1 LRSAGTPPGL
11 FVTGT
16 DTGVGKTIAT
26 GVLAVCLR
34 AHGLNAGVM
43 KPIETGIG
51 AGVLP
56 DADWLMSVAP
66 SAVPLE
72 MIAPYRL
79 RAPAAPLI
87 AAEAEDLLID
97 VQRIVSA
104 YEALAARHDCMLI
117 EGVGGVMVPLAPDL
131 LVIDL
136 IHQLRLPVLIVARSG
151 LGSINHTLLTVEC
164 LKRRDIPIVGIL
176 FNNPTAPPGNADG
189 HETIRMVLQWTG
201 LRLIGE
207 LPYGHGLPQTW
218 DRERSRLMAHI
229 DIQALLESV
238 GFRTMA

>member
-1 LRSAGTPPGL
+1 
-11 FVTGT
+11 VTGT

-34 AHGLNAGVM
+34 AQGLNAGVM

-56 DADWLMSVAP
+56 DADWLLSVAP

-72 MIAPYRL
+72 LVAPYRL

-87 AAEAEDLLID
+87 AAEAEGLLID

-104 YEALAARHDCMLI
+104 YEALAAQHDCMLI
-117 EGVGGVMVPLAPDL
+117 EGIGGVMVPVTPDR

-164 LKRRDIPIVGIL
+164 LKHRDIPIVGIL
-176 FNNPTAPPGNADG
+176 FNNPTAPPDNADG

-218 DRERSRLMAHI
+218 DRERSRLMARI

>member
-1 LRSAGTPPGL
+1 MRSAGTPPGL

-56 DADWLMSVAP
+56 DSDWLLSVAP

-72 MIAPYRL
+72 MVAPYRL

-87 AAEAEDLLID
+87 AAEAENLLID

-176 FNNPTAPPGNADG
+176 FNNPTAPPDNADG
-189 HETIRMVLQWTG
+189 HETIRMVLQLTG

>member
-1 LRSAGTPPGL
+1 
-11 FVTGT
+11 VTGT

-26 GVLAVCLR
+26 GVLALCLR

-43 KPIETGIG
+43 KPIETGIR
-51 AGVLP
+51 AGVLS
-56 DADWLMSVAP
+56 DSDWLISVAP
-66 SAVPLE
+66 SPVPLE
-72 MIAPYRL
+72 MVALYRL

-131 LVIDL
+131 LVLDL

-176 FNNPTAPPGNADG
+176 FNNPTAPPDNADG
-189 HETIRMVLQWTG
+189 RETIRMVLQWTG

>member
-1 LRSAGTPPGL
+1 LSSAGTPRGL

-16 DTGVGKTIAT
+16 DTAVGKTIAT

-51 AGVLP
+51 VGVLP
-56 DADWLMSVAP
+56 DSDWLISVAP
-66 SAVPLE
+66 SAVPRD

-79 RAPAAPLI
+79 QAPAAPLI
-87 AAEAEDLLID
+87 AAEAEDLMID

-104 YEALAARHDCMLI
+104 YEALASRHDCMLI
-117 EGVGGVMVPLAPDL
+117 EGVGGVMVPLSPGF
-131 LVIDL
+131 LVTDL
-136 IHQLRLPVLIVARSG
+136 IHLLRLPVLIVARSG

-164 LKRRDIPIVGIL
+164 LRHRDIPIVGVL
-176 FNNPTAPPGNADG
+176 FNNPTAPPDNADR
-189 HETIRMVLQWTG
+189 HDTIRTILRWTG

-218 DRERSRLMAHI
+218 DRERSRLMARI

-238 GFRTMA
+238 GFRPIA

>member
-1 LRSAGTPPGL
+1 
-11 FVTGT
+11 
-16 DTGVGKTIAT
+16 
-26 GVLAVCLR
+26 VCLR

-51 AGVLP
+51 VGVLP
-56 DADWLMSVAP
+56 DSDWLISVAP
-66 SAVPLE
+66 SAVPRE

-79 RAPAAPLI
+79 QTPAAPLI

-97 VQRIVSA
+97 GQRIVSA
-104 YEALAARHDCMLI
+104 YEALASRHDCMLI
-117 EGVGGVMVPLAPDL
+117 EGVGGVMVPLAPGF
-131 LVIDL
+131 LVTDL
-136 IHQLRLPVLIVARSG
+136 IHLLRLPVLIVARSG

-164 LKRRDIPIVGIL
+164 LRRRDIPIVGIL
-176 FNNPTAPPGNADG
+176 FNNPTAPPDNTDG
-189 HETIRMVLQWTG
+189 HDTIRTILQWTG

-218 DRERSRLMAHI
+218 DRERSRLTAHI
-229 DIQALLESV
+229 DMQALLESV

>member
-1 LRSAGTPPGL
+1 M
-11 FVTGT
+11 TGT
-16 DTGVGKTIAT
+16 DTAVGKTIAT
-26 GVLAVCLR
+26 GVLAACLR

-51 AGVLP
+51 AGVPP
-56 DADWLMSVAP
+56 DSDWLISVVP
-66 SAVPLE
+66 SADPRDL
-72 MIAPYRL
+72 IAPYRL
-79 RAPAAPLI
+79 QTPAAPLI
-87 AAEAEDLLID
+87 AAEAEDLMID

-104 YEALAARHDCMLI
+104 YEALASRHDCMLI
-117 EGVGGVMVPLAPDL
+117 EGIGGVMVPLAPGV
-131 LVIDL
+131 LVTDL
-136 IHQLRLPVLIVARSG
+136 IHLLRLPVLIVARSG

-164 LKRRDIPIVGIL
+164 LRRRDIPIVGVL
-176 FNNPTAPPGNADG
+176 FNNPTAPPDNADR
-189 HETIRMVLQWTG
+189 HDTIRTILRWTG

-229 DIQALLESV
+229 NIQALLESV

>member
-1 LRSAGTPPGL
+1 MRSAGTPPGL

-43 KPIETGIG
+43 KPIETGIR

-56 DADWLMSVAP
+56 DADWLLSVAP
-66 SAVPLE
+66 SAVPLDLV
-72 MIAPYRL
+72 APYRL

-87 AAEAEDLLID
+87 AAEAEGLLID

-117 EGVGGVMVPLAPDL
+117 EGIGGVMVPVTPDR

-176 FNNPTAPPGNADG
+176 FNNPTAPPDNADG
-189 HETIRMVLQWTG
+189 HETIRTILQWTG

-229 DIQALLESV
+229 DVQALLESV

>member
-1 LRSAGTPPGL
+1 MRSAGTPPGL

-26 GVLAVCLR
+26 GVIAVCLR

-56 DADWLMSVAP
+56 DSDWLISVAP

-72 MIAPYRL
+72 LVAPYRL
-79 RAPAAPLI
+79 RAPAAPQI

-97 VQRIVSA
+97 VQRIASA
-104 YEALAARHDCMLI
+104 YEALASRHDCMLI
-117 EGVGGVMVPLAPDL
+117 EGVGGVMVPLAPEL

-136 IHQLRLPVLIVARSG
+136 IRQLRLPVLIVARSS

-164 LKRRDIPIVGIL
+164 LRHRDIPIVGIL
-176 FNNPTAPPGNADG
+176 FNNPTAPPDNADS

-207 LPYGHGLPQTW
+207 LPHGLGLPQTW
-218 DRERSRLMAHI
+218 DRERSRLVAHI

-238 GFRTMA
+238 GFQTMA

>member
-1 LRSAGTPPGL
+1 
-11 FVTGT
+11 
-16 DTGVGKTIAT
+16 
-26 GVLAVCLR
+26 
-34 AHGLNAGVM
+34 
-43 KPIETGIG
+43 
-51 AGVLP
+51 
-56 DADWLMSVAP
+56 
-66 SAVPLE
+66 

-79 RAPAAPLI
+79 QASAAPLI

-104 YEALAARHDCMLI
+104 YEALASRHDCMLI
-117 EGVGGVMVPLAPDL
+117 EGVGGVMVPLAPGF
-131 LVIDL
+131 LVTDL
-136 IHQLRLPVLIVARSG
+136 IHLLRLPVLIVARSG

-164 LKRRDIPIVGIL
+164 LRRRDIPIVGVL
-176 FNNPTAPPGNADG
+176 FNNPTAPPDNADG
-189 HETIRMVLQWTG
+189 HDTIRTILQWTG

>member
-1 LRSAGTPPGL
+1 
-11 FVTGT
+11 VTGT
-16 DTGVGKTIAT
+16 DTAVGKTIAT
-26 GVLAVCLR
+26 GVLAVSLR

-51 AGVLP
+51 VGVLP
-56 DADWLMSVAP
+56 DSDWLISVAP
-66 SAVPLE
+66 SAVPRE

-79 RAPAAPLI
+79 QAPAAPLI

-104 YEALAARHDCMLI
+104 YEALASRHDCMLI
-117 EGVGGVMVPLAPDL
+117 EGVGGVMVPLAPGF
-131 LVIDL
+131 LVTDL
-136 IHQLRLPVLIVARSG
+136 IHLLRLPVLIVARSG

-164 LKRRDIPIVGIL
+164 LRRRDIPIVGIL
-176 FNNPTAPPGNADG
+176 FNNPTAPPDNADR
-189 HETIRMVLQWTG
+189 HDTIRTILQWTG

-218 DRERSRLMAHI
+218 DRERSRLIAHI

>member
-218 DRERSRLMAHI
+218 DRERSRLIAHI

>member
-1 LRSAGTPPGL
+1 
-11 FVTGT
+11 VTGT
-16 DTGVGKTIAT
+16 DTAVGKTIAT

-34 AHGLNAGVM
+34 AHGFNAGVM

-51 AGVLP
+51 VGIQP
-56 DADWLMSVAP
+56 DSDWLISVAP
-66 SAVPLE
+66 SAVPRE

-79 RAPAAPLI
+79 QAPAAPLI

-104 YEALAARHDCMLI
+104 YEALASQHDCMLI
-117 EGVGGVMVPLAPDL
+117 EGVGGVMVPLAPGFL
-131 LVIDL
+131 LIDL

-164 LKRRDIPIVGIL
+164 LRRRDIPIVGVL
-176 FNNPTAPPGNADG
+176 FNNPTAPPDNADG
-189 HETIRMVLQWTG
+189 HDTIRTILQWTG